1 MELLFNFRILRTRPF
16 DNWDKRMSAFYSL
29 QLHYYDKV
37 LQDKKTELAAHEE
50 ALRLGNFKALLEEL
64 TTSSMLHLKHHL
76 HRHISDDDTFDTTYR
91 KRLDAFLKR
100 YPVIGSSTHSI
111 VNSLGGKAVLDY
123 VIIDEASQQDIVPGV
138 LALSCAK
145 NLIIVGDR
153 KQLAHIPEKLG
164 LEAPAPWY
172 DCEKYSLLDSC
183 VSVFGNSIPMTL
195 LKEHYRCHPRII
207 QFCNQQFYDNQL
219 VWCFT

>member
-1 MELLFNFRILRTRPF
+1 MAYLEQLASERIRIKDRIELLFNFRILRTRPF
-16 DNWDKRMSAFYSL
+16 DNWDKRMSAFYNL

-37 LQDKKTELAAHEE
+37 LQDKRRSWLPMKKRCDSVTS
-50 ALRLGNFKALLEEL
+50 KALLEEL

-145 NLIIVGDR
+145 NLIIVGTGSNLHTSR
-153 KQLAHIPEKLG
+153 KNSGWKRPRPGMTVRSTAFWTH
-164 LEAPAPWY
+164 A
-172 DCEKYSLLDSC
+172 
-183 VSVFGNSIPMTL
+183 SVCSATR
-195 LKEHYRCHPRII
+195 YR
-207 QFCNQQFYDNQL
+207 
-219 VWCFT
+219 